1 VNVLYVLGGI
11 ACLIFGAWLAIKQI
25 KIFVR
30 GKQDELGWDI
40 KGLGVGIMFIMI
52 GVYLIAHYI

>member
-1 VNVLYVLGGI
+1 MNSLYVLGGI

-25 KIFVR
+25 KILVK

-40 KGLGVGIMFIMI
+40 KGLGVGIMSIMI
-52 GVYLIAHYI
+52 GIYLITHYI